1 MAHQRLMAVWQFAPE
16 NGHDN
21 AQQIAKPVPMA
32 GWSAAVS
39 VGNQIW
45 HQKASSLEV
54 LLSQAKLCRSAS
66 KTSPVWLG
74 FKDRAFE
81 IALFLPDPLFKVFQ
95 VVCLPQWSAQ
105 DIEAECWLEAAQQ
118 MQQNTAD
125 LLLDFKVNLAPA
137 GLLLATAM
145 VCETRAVQIY
155 AQQFLQW
162 GLKLAII
169 SSHSQARAL

>member
-1 MAHQRLMAVWQFAPE
+1 
-16 NGHDN
+16 
-21 AQQIAKPVPMA
+21 
-32 GWSAAVS
+32 
-39 VGNQIW
+39 
-45 HQKASSLEV
+45 
-54 LLSQAKLCRSAS
+54 
-66 KTSPVWLG
+66 
-74 FKDRAFE
+74 
-81 IALFLPDPLFKVFQ
+81 
-95 VVCLPQWSAQ
+95 
-105 DIEAECWLEAAQQ
+105 

-155 AQQFLQW
+155 AQQFSQW